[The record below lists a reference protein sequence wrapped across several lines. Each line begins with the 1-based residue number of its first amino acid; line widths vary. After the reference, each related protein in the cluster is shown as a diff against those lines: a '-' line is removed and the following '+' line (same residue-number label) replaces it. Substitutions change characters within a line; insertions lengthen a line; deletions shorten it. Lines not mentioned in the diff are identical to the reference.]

1 MNTLSNVPGS
11 LMIPLLLVASG
22 GLMII
27 AGLIALYAVK
37 RQYRRMLERMAH
49 MERLANTAAMDVKS
63 LIRNRNDIEQAVAH
77 THRQLTKMRE
87 RQGQISQLPQVRQGP
102 NMYEQ
107 AISLVQQGFDANQL
121 MQTCGLSRGEAELVT
136 SLHRH

>member
-1 MNTLSNVPGS
+1 MNTLSTLPDN
-11 LMIPLLLVASG
+11 LMIPLLLVIAG
-22 GLMII
+22 ALLII
-27 AGLIALYAVK
+27 AGLIALCTVR
-37 RQYRRMLERMAH
+37 RQYRRMLQRIAH
-49 MERLANTAAMDVKS
+49 MERLANTASMDVKS

-87 RQGQISQLPQVRQGP
+87 RQGQMSQLPQARQAP

-121 MQTCGLSRGEAELVT
+121 VQTCGLSRGEAELVT
-136 SLHRH
+136 SLHRN